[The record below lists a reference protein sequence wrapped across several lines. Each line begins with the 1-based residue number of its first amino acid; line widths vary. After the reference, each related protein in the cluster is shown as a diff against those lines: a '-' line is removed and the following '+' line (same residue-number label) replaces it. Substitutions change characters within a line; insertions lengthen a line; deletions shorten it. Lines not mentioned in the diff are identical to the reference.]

1 MEKKKL
7 NYNEAI
13 CEIEEIIAKMENE
26 EMDVDELT
34 LRVKRASLLL
44 KFCREKLFDTES
56 EIEKIIKEIEKDHK
70 S

>member
-7 NYNEAI
+7 TYKEAI

-34 LRVKRASLLL
+34 QKVKRASLLL
-44 KFCREKLFDTES
+44 KFCREKLYDTEN
-56 EIEKIIKEIEKDHK
+56 EVDKIIKEIEKDQK
-70 S
+70 D

>member
-1 MEKKKL
+1 MEK
-7 NYNEAI
+7 NEISYKNAI
-13 CEIEEIIAKMENE
+13 CEIEEIIGKMESE

-34 LRVKRASLLL
+34 SKVKRAALLL

-56 EIEKIIKEIEKDHK
+56 EVDKIIKEIEKDQK

>member
-1 MEKKKL
+1 MEKKKIT
-7 NYNEAI
+7 YKEAI

-34 LRVKRASLLL
+34 VRVKRASLLL
-44 KFCREKLFDTES
+44 KFCREKLFDSES
-56 EIEKIIKEIEKDHK
+56 EIEKIIKEIEKDQK

>member
-7 NYNEAI
+7 TYNEAI